1 MSHALTDA
9 AKRRKPVQPAAS
21 DNEEVCAGRRFD
33 EPGHRPLL
41 SPLKIF
47 DLAQPLPPDR
57 LASGCCKGAKRH
69 AETVGQLP
77 AYVECAA

>member
-1 MSHALTDA
+1 MGDALADA
-9 AKRRKPVQPAAS
+9 AECRKAVQPTAS
-21 DNEEVCAGRRFD
+21 GNEEVRAGRRFD

-41 SPLKIF
+41 RPLKIF

-57 LASGCCKGAKRH
+57 LASGCCKRAKGH
-69 AETVGQLP
+69 AEPVGQLP